1 MPTYEKLSVQEK
13 AFHDA
18 TMKVVE
24 KHGKFGVSPG
34 VYVQYEPPAKNE
46 DKDKGIKC
54 GNCSFYAGGE
64 DCAIIVD
71 KVDAGGR
78 CRFVTIP
85 EELVNYDTPEKKK
98 TDAVNLAMKMGAET
112 KSAKY

>member
-1 MPTYEKLSVQEK
+1 MDLYKDLSTQEK

-34 VYVQYEPPAKNE
+34 VYVQYEPPAQNP
-46 DKDKGIKC
+46 DKDKGVKC

-71 KVDAGGR
+71 KVNSGGK
-78 CRFVTIP
+78 CRFITIP
-85 EELVNYDTPEKKK
+85 EKLVNYNTPEKKK
-98 TDAVNLAMKMGAET
+98 KEAVNLAIKMGADT
-112 KSAKY
+112 KSNKY